1 MDLEAV
7 QDKVGRKLLGAIR
20 TVAGEAVCGNAL
32 KMKMYRQSQYDYV
45 FTQY

>member
-20 TVAGEAVCGNAL
+20 KVAGEAVVGRCTENEDVWT
-32 KMKMYRQSQYDYV
+32 KSV
-45 FTQY
+45 